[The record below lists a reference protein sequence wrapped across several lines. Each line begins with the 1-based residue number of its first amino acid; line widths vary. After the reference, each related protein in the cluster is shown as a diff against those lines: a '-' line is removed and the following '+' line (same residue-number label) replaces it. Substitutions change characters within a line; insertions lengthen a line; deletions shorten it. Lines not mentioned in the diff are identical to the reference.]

1 MPFGLH
7 PEYLLILLA
16 IVLIIFGPS
25 KLPQLG
31 GAIGKTMR
39 EFRKGSEEVSSEI
52 KNAIDKQEQEK
63 TTVAA
68 SSVSDSNGSK

>member
-1 MPFGLH
+1 MPFGIH

-39 EFRKGSEEVSSEI
+39 EFRKTSDDVTSEI
-52 KNAIDKQEQEK
+52 KDAVEGQDQEK
-63 TTVAA
+63 PVDTSAVAGE
-68 SSVSDSNGSK
+68 SR

>member
-1 MPFGLH
+1 MFTGLH
-7 PEYLLILLA
+7 WEYLLIILA
-16 IVLIIFGPS
+16 IILIIFGPS

-39 EFRKGSEEVSSEI
+39 EFRKETSSVHEDV
-52 KNAIDKQEQEK
+52 NGAIDEPEDGKS

-68 SSVSDSNGSK
+68 ASDKSGK

>member
-7 PEYLLILLA
+7 WEYLLIILA
-16 IVLIIFGPS
+16 IILIIFGPS

-39 EFRKGSEEVSSEI
+39 EFRKETEHVTDDVKAAVEKPEET
-52 KNAIDKQEQEK
+52 AT
-63 TTVAA
+63 TTVATA
-68 SSVSDSNGSK
+68 TEKDPK

>member
-7 PEYLLILLA
+7 WEYLLIILA
-16 IVLIIFGPS
+16 IILIIFGPS

-39 EFRKGSEEVSSEI
+39 EFRKETSSMGDDV
-52 KNAIDKQEQEK
+52 NDAIDKPDDEK
-63 TTVAA
+63 PSVAA
-68 SSVSDSNGSK
+68 ATEKSGK